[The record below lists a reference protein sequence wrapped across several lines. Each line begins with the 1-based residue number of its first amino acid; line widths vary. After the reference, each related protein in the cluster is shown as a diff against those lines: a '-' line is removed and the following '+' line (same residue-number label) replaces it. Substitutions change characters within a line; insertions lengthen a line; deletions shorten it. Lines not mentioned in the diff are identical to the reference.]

1 MIVTQYSSIEQFWF
15 FPLSLQTIASSDVV

>member
-15 FPLSLQTIASSDVV
+15 FPS